1 MNTKN
6 QNIWENNVK
15 RNDLQDAK
23 RYQFLRKLSYRF
35 HIGKKYYIRVN
46 FETEQNDKWPDQNTL
61 PDQHTFLDLDMA
73 IDEKLLNEESKKF
86 EY

>member
-46 FETEQNDKWPDQNTL
+46 FETEQNDKWPDQ
-61 PDQHTFLDLDMA
+61 HTFIDLDMA
-73 IDEKLLNEESKKF
+73 IDEKLLNEKSKKF